1 MKNLNKQNTL
11 KILFLL
17 IVLFSPFLVSSSEI
31 DNAPFLDMGNVGV
44 YQTNTCEFSLYDF
57 AKSNYLN
64 KEIVLKIDKFSTI
77 DCFGK
82 INGADVVGNRINVY
96 VGTNLTINLFL
107 QSIIWI
113 TLISMLKSNKTKPNT
128 NMILY
133 FIISIFFTSQLVIEK
148 SFYSAS
154 SKNYS

>member
-31 DNAPFLDMGNVGV
+31 DNAPFLEMGNVGV

-64 KEIVLKIDKFSTI
+64 KEIVLKIDKLSTI

-82 INGADVVGNRINVY
+82 INGADIVGNRINVY

-113 TLISMLKSNKTKPNT
+113 TLISMLKSNKTKPNK

-133 FIISIFFTSQLVIEK
+133 YRE
-148 SFYSAS
+148 
-154 SKNYS
+154 